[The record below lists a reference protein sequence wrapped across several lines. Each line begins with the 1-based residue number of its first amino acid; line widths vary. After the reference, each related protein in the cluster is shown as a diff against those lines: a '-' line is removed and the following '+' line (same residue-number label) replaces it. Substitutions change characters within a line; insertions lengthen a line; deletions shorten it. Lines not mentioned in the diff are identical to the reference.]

1 MSTQT
6 QTAPVSR
13 RRGAHRAAT
22 TPAPAGIE
30 FPDTI
35 VIVPA
40 GRPAGPGRLRRTLTL
55 TARAAV
61 NLLLVLAVLTLL
73 ALAVGPRVLPYRTTT
88 MLTGS
93 MAPLINPGD
102 VAVITAEPVAD
113 VAVGQVLQIQAPTPD
128 HRVVT
133 HRVTAVVRGADG
145 SVSIRTK
152 GDANQG
158 EDPWL
163 AKLNGSTAWQVRGVV
178 PHLGSAIRALRHPLA
193 QRTLIFAVPAALAL
207 WVLAGVWRR
216 EEDGQ

>member
-6 QTAPVSR
+6 QIAPVTR
-13 RRGAHRAAT
+13 RRGAHRATTA
-22 TPAPAGIE
+22 TPAG
-30 FPDTI
+30 TGTL
-35 VIVPA
+35 VIVPS
-40 GRPAGPGRLRRTLTL
+40 GRSAGPGRLRRTLTL

-61 NLLLVLAVLTLL
+61 NLLFVLAVLILL

-93 MAPLINPGD
+93 MAPLIDPGD
-102 VAVITAEPVAD
+102 VAVLTAEPVGD
-113 VAVGQVLQIQAPTPD
+113 VAAGQVLQIQAPTPD

-163 AKLNGSTAWQVRGVV
+163 AKLDTPMVWQYRGTV
-178 PHLGSAIRALRHPLA
+178 PHLGTAIRELRQPLV

-207 WVLAGVWRR
+207 WVLVGVWRR